1 MSHPISLYRQIV
13 SNDPPMKLGTL
24 PVEPI
29 QPLTRGN
36 LASLSQLGRQVKD
49 EGQFGA
55 EPEARRPVCWKNHLG
70 RESDRPQWTG

>member
-36 LASLSQLGRQVKD
+36 LASLSQFGRQVKD
-49 EGQFGA
+49 E
-55 EPEARRPVCWKNHLG
+55 R
-70 RESDRPQWTG
+70 